1 MKTPATLLIPILRK
15 AARSFVFL
23 AIFALWSNLATAA
36 ERYLSHFDDLPLPA
50 GLTEQPD
57 SVLFEADGGRIIETS
72 AEGKVEAAAIRR
84 FYDQSLPQLGWT
96 KSGEG
101 RYVRENE
108 SLTIVAGEENGNTI
122 VRFSLAPAR

>member
-1 MKTPATLLIPILRK
+1 MKTPANIPISILRK
-15 AARSFVFL
+15 PVALAAFL
-23 AIFALWSNLATAA
+23 AVFALLSGPATAA
-36 ERYLSHFDDLPLPA
+36 DRFLSHFDDLPLPA
-50 GLTEQPD
+50 GLTEQPN

-122 VRFSLAPAR
+122 VRFSLAPVR